1 MRRSRRRKSRRSRRR
16 RSRHRS
22 RRRKS
27 RRSRRRKSRRSRRRK
42 SRRSRRRRSRR
53 SRRRRG
59 RRRHRRHRRFGSWT
73 GGSPSSLLEME
84 GPYGMFNGGYDAGN
98 ASISAMRR
106 HGAGAMRGHGKK
118 M

>member
-1 MRRSRRRKSRRSRRR
+1 
-16 RSRHRS
+16 
-22 RRRKS
+22 
-27 RRSRRRKSRRSRRRK
+27 
-42 SRRSRRRRSRR
+42 
-53 SRRRRG
+53 
-59 RRRHRRHRRFGSWT
+59 
-73 GGSPSSLLEME
+73 ME